1 LVEEGNYHL
10 ALDHI
15 EEAIRLQESVQTN
28 AVSNEVEKQEAS
40 LQISLT
46 LSKKECK
53 SRTSIIF
60 LCQWITQ
67 IIKTEVSR
75 IIGHYPRKKISQP
88 IS

>member
-1 LVEEGNYHL
+1 MEQ
-10 ALDHI
+10 
-15 EEAIRLQESVQTN
+15 IRDSLKQTMNEIQSVTL
-28 AVSNEVEKQEAS
+28 SSHEVEKQEAS

-46 LSKKECK
+46 LSKQECN